1 MKHQRRR
8 PTRLIAGILGGALA
22 LSASPLIGVQ
32 AAGAADPLP
41 PLANPIANGAFC
53 DDAPA
58 TNPFTD
64 LGGETAST
72 RQVIICL
79 VATKVTTGTTATTY
93 SPGGTVTR
101 RQMAVFVKRLADLAN
116 AQETGSFEL
125 APLPAYNG
133 VTGYP
138 DVKHGEPGAVE
149 IGQLTRAKIIAGFPD
164 GTFRPNAPVSRR
176 QMAAF
181 VNNLQKFLSGGT
193 ALSTDKDFF
202 DDDAG
207 DSGEANL
214 NALAAVGIFQGDG
227 QGRVFPGGPLLR
239 RQMANILLRYAQ
251 VLQNAVV
258 IESPF
263 APPSNATL
271 AVTPR
276 TALTRELAV
285 EPSAA
290 DDRLYRASGLQAGVT
305 YTIQLFPAANIQ
317 GTTTRV
323 FTEDGT
329 TDTADD
335 GSVAAD
341 ITVVKGATVVGA
353 DDNTTAQP
361 LDGVITFTVDGSAM
375 ESIAPVVFRD
385 ADADGK
391 LDLKADNA
399 PIADEPFGVG
409 AVTQYLPPE
418 AASTTGSFTVTAI
431 SAERDA
437 FVSGG
442 ATYYLDTNDTY
453 RYAGTAITKN
463 QFNSML
469 SVGDSGTVTYSADPA
484 GVSVFNIT
492 TDDVDATATPSIAI
506 VDDGPGTT
514 IDDARISYTRAPTNS
529 PGVTYSLL
537 RATVADDGVDNLCGT
552 LDDVMPVDGAFATVA
567 ATQAAGA
574 AGVFVFSDNDLA
586 PGCYTYRIR
595 ATSPVSLEAEDSAIP
610 LGEASPGPDTNPP
623 ISMFAKRTT
632 NAGTADFDAGDVITL
647 VFVETM
653 APPSATTSIQLQD
666 GDLTRGEITNGV
678 NATFSLNTDPVVT
691 GEPGSPTRPA
701 GTVLTI
707 TLTAA
712 PNTTPSATCPL
723 CSPLLAPGVQA
734 PADVVASS
742 GVTDSSGNAWFL
754 DTSDVTVE

>member
-1 MKHQRRR
+1 VKHQRRR
-8 PTRLIAGILGGALA
+8 PTRLIAGVLGGALA

-32 AAGAADPLP
+32 VAGAADPLP
-41 PLANPIANGAFC
+41 PLANPTASGAFC
-53 DDAPA
+53 DDAPT
-58 TNPFTD
+58 TNPFMD

-125 APLPAYNG
+125 APLPAYTG

-138 DVKHGEPGAVE
+138 DVKHGEQGAVE
-149 IGQLTRAKIIAGFPD
+149 IGQLTKAKIIAGFPD

-391 LDLKADNA
+391 LDLKADNT
-399 PIADEPFGVG
+399 PVADEPFGVG

-418 AASTTGSFTVTAI
+418 AASATGPFTVTAI

-484 GVSVFNIT
+484 GVSVFNMT
-492 TDDVDATATPSIAI
+492 GDQVTATATPSVAI
-506 VDDGPGTT
+506 VDDGPGNVV
-514 IDDARISYTRAPTNS
+514 DDARISYTRVPTNS
-529 PGVTYSLL
+529 PGVTYSLQ
-537 RATVADDGVDNLCGT
+537 RATVADDGPDNVCGN

-574 AGVFVFSDNDLA
+574 AGVFVFSDNDLPA
-586 PGCYTYRIR
+586 GCYTYRIR
-595 ATSPVSLEAEDSAIP
+595 ATSPVSLSAANSFSP
-610 LGEASPGPDTNPP
+610 LGEAAAAPPDTLAPY
-623 ISMFAKRTT
+623 SAYAERTT
-632 NAGTADFDAGDVITL
+632 NAGTNDFDAGDVITV
-647 VFVETM
+647 VFSETM
-653 APPSATTSIQLQD
+653 AAPAANASLRLEDQDAVTATVA
-666 GDLTRGEITNGV
+666 EIFNGV
-678 NATFSLNTDPVVT
+678 NATFALNTDPVTVD
-691 GEPGSPTRPA
+691 GAVRLA
-701 GTVLTI
+701 RTVLTI
-707 TLTAA
+707 TLTAPPTTYLLFA
-712 PNTTPSATCPL
+712 GTTPGLQP
-723 CSPLLAPGVQA
+723 
-734 PADVVASS
+734 PADIIAST
-742 GVTDSSGNAWFL
+742 GIT
-754 DTSDVTVE
+754 DTSSNPWNLGGFDHVVDGSP